1 MKELTEIRQGWTW
14 PKTDTNCWRYMN
26 RYPDVPGQVSQKVQ
40 KHHTVVQ
47 AGGNCGF
54 YVKQYAELFQR
65 VYTFE
70 PDPVN
75 FYCLTVNVTD
85 HNVIKSQSC
94 LGHDHGLLDLN
105 RNQKNVG
112 KNHVCRDNARYPT
125 VMIDDLALDRC
136 DLIHL
141 DIEGY
146 EYYALLGARKTIE
159 QHAPVIVVEVWDQ
172 LNDRYEPDINS
183 KMEKWL
189 TDRGYV
195 FTEVIGEADRVYKFS
210 T

>member
-1 MKELTEIRQGWTW
+1 M
-14 PKTDTNCWRYMN
+14 
-26 RYPDVPGQVSQKVQ
+26 
-40 KHHTVVQ
+40 VQ

-54 YVKQYAELFQR
+54 YVKQYAKLFQR

-75 FYCLTVNVTD
+75 FYCLTVNITD

-94 LGHDHGLLDLN
+94 LGHDHGLLDLTS
-105 RNQKNVG
+105 NQKNVG

-146 EYYALLGARKTIE
+146 EYYALLGAQKTID
-159 QHAPVIVVEVWDQ
+159 QHGPVIVVEVWDQ
-172 LNDRYEPDINS
+172 LNDRYETNINS

-195 FTEVIGEADRVYKFS
+195 FTEVIGEADRVYKLNK
-210 T
+210 